1 MAALMVPQ
9 VLSFVQVEFPAKE
22 RPRAFAIYG
31 MTFALGGVGGPLI
44 GGLLTQ
50 ADLFGLVWRPIF
62 LINLPIGVLAMV
74 AGLAL
79 LRDSRVPQAPRLEP
93 GGIGLATLALLLS
106 SEKIA
111 GLG

>member
-1 MAALMVPQ
+1 
-9 VLSFVQVEFPAKE
+9 
-22 RPRAFAIYG
+22 

-50 ADLFGLVWRPIF
+50 ADLFGLAWWPIF

-79 LRDSRVPQAPRLEP
+79 LRDSRVPQAPRLDP

-111 GLG
+111 GLGWYGTATVIRYGKCNCRRLVLVLT

>member
-22 RPRAFAIYG
+22 HPQAFAIYG

-62 LINLPIGVLAMV
+62 LIVPRQESETVPDG
-74 AGLAL
+74 GRLAL
-79 LRDSRVPQAPRLEP
+79 FGVEGTSR
-93 GGIGLATLALLLS
+93 
-106 SEKIA
+106 
-111 GLG
+111 

>member
-1 MAALMVPQ
+1 
-9 VLSFVQVEFPAKE
+9 
-22 RPRAFAIYG
+22 

-79 LRDSRVPQAPRLEP
+79 LRDSRVPQAPRLETGWDWP
-93 GGIGLATLALLLS
+93 GHARPAALLG
-106 SEKIA
+106 KDA

>member
-62 LINLPIGVLAMV
+62 LINLPIG
-74 AGLAL
+74 
-79 LRDSRVPQAPRLEP
+79 Q
-93 GGIGLATLALLLS
+93 
-106 SEKIA
+106 
-111 GLG
+111 GLGKVRECLFHGLLMSVGRCRIR

>member
-1 MAALMVPQ
+1 MTTWASDKWGRIAT
-9 VLSFVQVEFPAKE
+9 LS
-22 RPRAFAIYG
+22 
-31 MTFALGGVGGPLI
+31 GP
-44 GGLLTQ
+44 
-50 ADLFGLVWRPIF
+50 W
-62 LINLPIGVLAMV
+62 PIGVLAMV

-79 LRDSRVPQAPRLEP
+79 LRDSRVPQAPRLDP